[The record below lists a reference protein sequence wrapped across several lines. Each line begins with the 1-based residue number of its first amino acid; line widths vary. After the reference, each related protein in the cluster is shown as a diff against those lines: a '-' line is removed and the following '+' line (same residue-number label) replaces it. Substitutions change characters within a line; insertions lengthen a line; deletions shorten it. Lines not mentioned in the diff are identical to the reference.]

1 MYTILGATGNV
12 GRKIADILIKKGEK
26 VRLVA
31 RSADRLRPFVGKQ
44 AVAFAGDAM
53 DTEFLVKAFTGA
65 DAVFTL
71 LPSNIGTENVIA
83 YGDKIGESIARA
95 LKVAKVKYVVNLSS
109 VGAELPEGTGPIIGL
124 HRQEERLNKIK
135 GLNILHLRAAFFM
148 ENQLMNFDLI
158 KSRGIMGSAV
168 RGDIKFS
175 MIATKDV
182 AAFAADRLMK
192 RDFTGSSIRY
202 LLGQRDLSLIEATE
216 IISRKINKP
225 ALVYVMFPYDEA
237 EKGLVS
243 AGLSPD
249 MSKRYVEMSK
259 ALNDGR
265 IIAKRTTENTTPTSF
280 EVFCDEVFAPLFSQ
294 KKAA

>member
-1 MYTILGATGNV
+1 
-12 GRKIADILIKKGEK
+12 
-26 VRLVA
+26 
-31 RSADRLRPFVGKQ
+31 
-44 AVAFAGDAM
+44 
-53 DTEFLVKAFTGA
+53 
-65 DAVFTL
+65 
-71 LPSNIGTENVIA
+71 
-83 YGDKIGESIARA
+83 
-95 LKVAKVKYVVNLSS
+95 
-109 VGAELPEGTGPIIGL
+109 
-124 HRQEERLNKIK
+124 
-135 GLNILHLRAAFFM
+135 
-148 ENQLMNFDLI
+148 MNFDLI
-158 KSRGIMGSAV
+158 KSRGIMGSAI

-249 MSKRYVEMSK
+249 MSKRYIEMSK

-265 IIAKRTTENTTPTSF
+265 IIAKRTIENTTPTSF
-280 EVFCDEVFAPLFSQ
+280 EIFCDEVFAPLFSQ